1 MISVKTAFVS
11 VGLALIPAAAM
22 AQQGSASDEMACTPD
37 VYRLCAAQ
45 VPDETAIVSCLE
57 RNKASLSAACKQ
69 VFSRPEK
76 AHSKSQQDDED
87 VD

>member
-1 MISVKTAFVS
+1 MISVKIAFVS
-11 VGLALIPAAAM
+11 LGLALIPATAM
-22 AQQGSASDEMACTPD
+22 AQEGSMSDEMACTPD

-57 RNKASLSAACKQ
+57 RNKASLSAGCKQ
-69 VFSRPEK
+69 VFSRPDK
-76 AHSKSQQDDED
+76 AHPKSQQGDED

>member
-1 MISVKTAFVS
+1 MLSMKTAVAS
-11 VGLALIPAAAM
+11 LALALLPAVALAA
-22 AQQGSASDEMACTPD
+22 QGSAEDQLACTPD

-45 VPDETAIVSCLE
+45 VPDETAITACLQHN
-57 RNKASLSAACKQ
+57 RASLSPACKQ

-76 AHSKSQQDDED
+76 ARSTLPQDDD